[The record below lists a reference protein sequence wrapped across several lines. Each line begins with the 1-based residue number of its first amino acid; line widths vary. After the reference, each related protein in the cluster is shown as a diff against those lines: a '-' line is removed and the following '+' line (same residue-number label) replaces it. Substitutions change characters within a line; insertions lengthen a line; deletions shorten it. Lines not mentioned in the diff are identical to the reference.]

1 MRLKISNVQSSFV
14 FIIPRQVI
22 CDSSIA
28 NIELTVKS
36 VLDDLNNSTL
46 FKISYGLKFSTAP
59 PPSPLSVPL
68 SIPNQR
74 EHTDERPLLLR
85 KSFELHNHKHNHGS
99 TEHKIV
105 HVET

>member
-22 CDSSIA
+22 CDCSIA

-59 PPSPLSVPL
+59 PLPFKCPPRDSQPKRTYRRTSSAPAQV
-68 SIPNQR
+68 I
-74 EHTDERPLLLR
+74 
-85 KSFELHNHKHNHGS
+85 
-99 TEHKIV
+99 
-105 HVET
+105 

>member
-1 MRLKISNVQSSFV
+1 MQSTFV
-14 FIIPRQVI
+14 FIIFRQVI
-22 CDSSIA
+22 CDSGIA

-46 FKISYGLKFSTAP
+46 FKISYGFKFSTAPP

-74 EHTDERPLLLR
+74 EHRDERPLRLR
-85 KSFELHNHKHNHGS
+85 KSFELHNHRS
-99 TEHKIV
+99 TEYKIF

>member
-46 FKISYGLKFSTAP
+46 FKRFKIFDSAP
-59 PPSPLSVPL
+59 LPFKCPPRDSQPKRTYRRTSSAPAQV
-68 SIPNQR
+68 I
-74 EHTDERPLLLR
+74 
-85 KSFELHNHKHNHGS
+85 
-99 TEHKIV
+99 
-105 HVET
+105 

>member
-22 CDSSIA
+22 CDSGIA

-74 EHTDERPLLLR
+74 EHRDERPLRLR
-85 KSFELHNHKHNHGS
+85 KSFELHNHGS
-99 TEHKIV
+99 TEHKIF
-105 HVET
+105 HVE

>member
-59 PPSPLSVPL
+59 SLPFKCPPRDSQPKRTYRRTSSAPAQV
-68 SIPNQR
+68 IGI
-74 EHTDERPLLLR
+74 T
-85 KSFELHNHKHNHGS
+85 
-99 TEHKIV
+99 
-105 HVET
+105 

>member
-1 MRLKISNVQSSFV
+1 MNSLISNVQSSFV

-22 CDSSIA
+22 CDSGIA

-46 FKISYGLKFSTAP
+46 FKRFEIFDSA

-74 EHTDERPLLLR
+74 EHRDEHPLRLR
-85 KSFELHNHKHNHGS
+85 KSFELNNHKHNHGS

>member
-59 PPSPLSVPL
+59 PPPLPFKCPPL
-68 SIPNQR
+68 DSQPKRTYRRTSSAPAQVI
-74 EHTDERPLLLR
+74 
-85 KSFELHNHKHNHGS
+85 
-99 TEHKIV
+99 
-105 HVET
+105 

>member
-59 PPSPLSVPL
+59 PPPPPL
-68 SIPNQR
+68 
-74 EHTDERPLLLR
+74 
-85 KSFELHNHKHNHGS
+85 
-99 TEHKIV
+99 
-105 HVET
+105 